1 MSDEKTGSVNR
12 QPFSLEM
19 LLRKVFKGII
29 DPIAGFFLKIG
40 LKPNHITAL
49 GFILAAVSAWLI
61 AIGRIQIAGLVLL
74 VGAPLDVIDGS
85 MARKL
90 GETGRYGA
98 LLDSVVDRYSEL
110 VVLGGLLLYFMD
122 IGSITGM
129 LLVFVS
135 AAGSVM
141 VSYVKARAEALNFN
155 AKVGILTRVERMIV
169 MVICL
174 LIGMPIIAL
183 WIIAILANFTA
194 VQRMIFVHKQGKEA
208 RS

>member
-1 MSDEKTGSVNR
+1 MSDRMSEEKTGSVNR
-12 QPFSLEM
+12 QPLSLEM

-49 GFILAAVSAWLI
+49 GFILAAVSGWLI

-90 GETGRYGA
+90 GETSRYGA

-110 VVLGGLLLYFMD
+110 IVLGELLLYFMD

-194 VQRMIFVHKQGKEA
+194 VQRMIFVQKQSK
-208 RS
+208 

>member
-194 VQRMIFVHKQGKEA
+194 FQRMIFVHKQAKEA